1 MTDSVVVKNEMPRPT
16 KDALIQV
23 EWACVR
29 VRRNQLLSETDYTQ
43 GADSPLDEA
52 SRAQVAAYRKALR
65 DVPQDVGDP
74 FAVVWPEKPELL
86 K

>member
-1 MTDSVVVKNEMPRPT
+1 MTDSVVVQNEMPRPT

-43 GADSPLDEA
+43 VPDSPLDEVN
-52 SRAQVAAYRKALR
+52 RKQVAVYRQALR
-65 DVPQDVGDP
+65 DVPQGVGDP
-74 FAVVWPEKPELL
+74 FSIVWPERPEFL
-86 K
+86 